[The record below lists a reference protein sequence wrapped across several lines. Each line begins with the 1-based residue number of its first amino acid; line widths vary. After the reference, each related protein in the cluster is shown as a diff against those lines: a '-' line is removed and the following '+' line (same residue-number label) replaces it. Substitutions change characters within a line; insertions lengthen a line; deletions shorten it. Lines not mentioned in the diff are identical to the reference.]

1 MKAFKVLSLL
11 VTLFFFSLCA
21 YLYQTREGLQR
32 AMTRDAD
39 VAALTNELM
48 PLGILLMLLNF
59 LGRYF

>member
-21 YLYQTREGLQR
+21 SLYQTREGLQR
-32 AMTRDAD
+32 AMTHDSD
-39 VAALTNELM
+39 VGSLMNELM
-48 PLGILLMLLNF
+48 PMGILLMLLNF